1 MKGRIVNL
9 FVSGGAGFIGSNFIA
24 MLSTTQ
30 PACFDKVII
39 LDALTYAGN
48 YRNIEHLLRDSRFE
62 FVKGNICDSALVDE
76 VMSRCDVA
84 INFAAESH
92 VDRSIQSRHEF
103 VQTNIAGTQVLL
115 DSVIRNKLKSYV
127 QVSTDEVYGSHM
139 EDLATEEYAL
149 NPSSPYAASKAAA
162 DLLVLSYVHTFGI
175 DARITRSS
183 NNYGPMQHYEKL
195 IPKIINNLSKNEKIP
210 IYGSGLNIRNWIHV
224 QDNCKAIYEVLLH
237 GAPGEIYNIAGAN
250 ETTNIDIARTLLEYM
265 NLPESYLDFIS
276 DRPGHDYRYG
286 LSGEKIKRS
295 LDFSPSIDFEAG
307 LVETIE
313 WYLKNPNWWCN

>member
-1 MKGRIVNL
+1 MNL

-24 MLSTTQ
+24 MLSTSK
-30 PACFDKVII
+30 PACFDKIII

-48 YRNIEHLLRDSRFE
+48 YRNIEHVLRDSRFE
-62 FVKGNICDSALVDE
+62 FVKGNICDIALIDE
-76 VMSRCDVA
+76 LFSKCDVA

-115 DSVIRNKLKSYV
+115 DSVIRNKLKRYV
-127 QVSTDEVYGSHM
+127 HVSTDEVYGSHM
-139 EDLATEEYAL
+139 EDLATEDYIL

-175 DARITRSS
+175 DACITRSS

-210 IYGSGLNIRNWIHV
+210 IYGNGQNIRNWIHV
-224 QDNCKAIYEVLLH
+224 KDNCKAIYEVLLN
-237 GAPGEIYNIAGAN
+237 GTPGEVYNIAGAN
-250 ETTNIDIARTLLEYM
+250 EATNLDIARTLLQYM
-265 NLPESYLDFIS
+265 NLPESYIDFIS
-276 DRPGHDYRYG
+276 DRPGHDFRYG
-286 LSGEKIKRS
+286 LSGQKIEKS
-295 LDFSPSIDFEAG
+295 LNFSPSVNFETG
-307 LVETIE
+307 LAETVE
-313 WYLKNPNWWCN
+313 WYLDNPDWWIN